1 MIKLLESKKGLKL
14 PSVCLITDKE
24 DLKTLSIGV
33 PFIFG
38 TEDIEEY
45 LIRIL
50 EYEVLYQNAI
60 KTGYPFNFRKILR
73 DNGYEDIRD
82 FYWEKTIYMD
92 YITEDIISDD
102 FDIESLHIINEKNGN
117 TFKDFIRD
125 SVCYVDIETIKNLN
139 VFPTWLDKIE
149 EAIKTNIHNFA
160 VFNSNMY
167 NKKLEGMYGG
177 LELTSPKK
185 NLIIIDISGS
195 IPKAVSSTTLALA
208 KNLSETFYADLL
220 ITGTIS
226 TLYDYEEVYNLN
238 IDNLYEVNGMNNDA
252 IYFRK
257 LIFGEKKQYQTIIG
271 FGDNH
276 THLDSWQKGS
286 KRISEEDCLKKNTWD
301 VEKIIS
307 FHTSS
312 NEELAGYCR
321 GFKCSDITHI
331 KDWVKYLN

>member
-1 MIKLLESKKGLKL
+1 MIKLLESKKGLRL
-14 PSVCLITDKE
+14 PSVCLVTDKE

-60 KTGYPFNFRKILR
+60 KTGYPFNFRKILK
-73 DNGYEDIRD
+73 DNGYVDIED
-82 FYWEKTIYMD
+82 FYWDKTVYMD
-92 YITEDIISDD
+92 YITEDIARSD
-102 FDIESLHIINEKNGN
+102 FDIDSLHIINKEGGSK
-117 TFKDFIRD
+117 FKKFIRD
-125 SVCYVDIETIKNLN
+125 SACYVDIQTIKNLN
-139 VFPTWLDKIE
+139 IFPTWLDKIE

-195 IPKAVSSTTLALA
+195 IPKGVSSTTLALA
-208 KNLSETFYADLL
+208 KNLSETFYADIL

-226 TLYDYEEVYNLN
+226 TLYDYQDVYKLDINS
-238 IDNLYEVNGMNNDA
+238 IYETNGMNNDA
-252 IYFRK
+252 AYFRK
-257 LIFGEKKQYQTIIG
+257 LIFGDKKQYQTIIA

-276 THLDSWQKGS
+276 TH
-286 KRISEEDCLKKNTWD
+286 
-301 VEKIIS
+301 
-307 FHTSS
+307 
-312 NEELAGYCR
+312 
-321 GFKCSDITHI
+321 
-331 KDWVKYLN
+331 